1 MSLADLRIL
10 LDDRLRETAGHCTT
24 PQKDGSITEALKR
37 YSLDFPADAVDTIT
51 GDGVT
56 YTFPLP
62 AGFEE
67 GFSTITA
74 IEYPLGQQV
83 PAYLDPDT
91 YSTYRNPT
99 TGDLML
105 RLYSLTLAVGEQ
117 AGICYTGR
125 HTVTE
130 TEDTV
135 PASQQELVA
144 WLAAAIC
151 CRQLAAYYAQ
161 TMEPMMGADAAYW
174 GARAQYYLTLA
185 EKFEQVYSNEG
196 TMTGESLMAASVHRD
211 LDVTLEYGLPRFY
224 HPSRYR

>member
-1 MSLADLRIL
+1 MLADLRIL
-10 LDDRLRETAGHCTT
+10 LQDRLRDTAGKCTQ
-24 PQKDGSITEALKR
+24 PQQDGAITEALKR
-37 YSLDFPADAVDTIT
+37 FSLDYPSDAVDTIT
-51 GDGVT
+51 GDGVS

-62 AGFEE
+62 AGFEA
-67 GFSTITA
+67 GFSSLTA

-83 PAYLDPDT
+83 PVYLDTDD
-91 YSTYRNPT
+91 YGTYRDPA
-99 TGDLML
+99 TGDVMI
-105 RLYSLTLAVGEQ
+105 RLYSLTLATGEQ
-117 AGICYTGR
+117 AGVSYTGR

-135 PASQQELVA
+135 PVAQQELVA

-185 EKFEQVYSNEG
+185 EKFEQAYSNEG
-196 TMTGESLMAASVHRD
+196 VMAEGSLMAANVNRD
-211 LDVTLEYGLPRFY
+211 LDVTLDYGLPRFY